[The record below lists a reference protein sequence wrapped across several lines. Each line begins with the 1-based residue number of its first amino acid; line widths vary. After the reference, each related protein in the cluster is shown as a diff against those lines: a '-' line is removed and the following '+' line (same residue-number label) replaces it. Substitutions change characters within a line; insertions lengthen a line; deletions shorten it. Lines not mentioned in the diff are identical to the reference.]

1 MAVRSKDEIIAQL
14 SARLGEDN
22 SDEALALIED
32 VTDTLE
38 DLSGGSDD
46 GKDWKAEAE
55 RIDKEWREKY
65 KARFTSGSEKDD
77 TNLGSKG
84 EPPKVITF
92 DDLFKEKEG

>member
-32 VTDTLE
+32 VTDTLD
-38 DLSGGSDD
+38 DLSSVGDD

>member
-14 SARLGEDN
+14 SAKLGEDS

-32 VTDTLE
+32 VTDTL
-38 DLSGGSDD
+38 DTLSGENSD

-65 KARFTSGSEKDD
+65 KARFTSGSKEDD